1 MKEVVNYILLFF
13 IYSFLGWVME
23 VIQGLILNKK
33 FVNRGF
39 LVGPCCSI
47 YGYGVLLITLCLSH
61 LKPYPVSLFVLC
73 IAVCGTLEYLTS
85 YFMEKIF
92 KARWW
97 DYSKDKF
104 NINGRVC
111 LRTLSAFGLLGLL
124 IIYVLNP
131 FFLELMAK
139 TNQSVLI
146 GITAVLMTIYFID
159 NVISFN
165 VVKHITITA
174 SSIKDNTEE
183 ITEKVKAILLKQS
196 MLTRRLI
203 KAFPNIKII
212 NVGKKIKEEVE
223 KIKSKLPNLEELKK

>member
-1 MKEVVNYILLFF
+1 MEEIIKYILLFF
-13 IYSFLGWVME
+13 IYSFLGWAME
-23 VIQGLILNKK
+23 VIEGLILNKK

-61 LKPYPVSLFVLC
+61 LKPYPISLFISCV
-73 IAVCGTLEYLTS
+73 AVCGILEYLTS

-97 DYSKDKF
+97 DYSNQKF

-111 LRTLSAFGLLGLL
+111 LKALSAFGLLGIL
-124 IIYVLNP
+124 IIYFLNP
-131 FFLELMAK
+131 FFLGIMEKMS
-139 TNQSVLI
+139 QGVLI
-146 GITAVLMTIYFID
+146 GITVVLMIIYFID
-159 NVISFN
+159 NLISFN
-165 VVKHITITA
+165 VVKHIGITA

-183 ITEKVKAILLKQS
+183 ITEKVKEILLKQS

-212 NVGKKIKEEVE
+212 DVRKKIKEEVE
-223 KIKSKLPNLEELKK
+223 KIKRKIK

>member
-1 MKEVVNYILLFF
+1 MKYILLFF

-39 LVGPCCSI
+39 LIGPCCSI
-47 YGYGVLLITLCLSH
+47 YGYGVILITILLSH
-61 LKPYPVSLFVLC
+61 LKPYPISLFTLC
-73 IAVCGTLEYLTS
+73 IVVCGILEYLTS
-85 YFMEKIF
+85 YFMEKLF

-111 LRTLSAFGLLGLL
+111 LRTLIAFGLLGIL
-124 IIYVLNP
+124 IIYTLNP
-131 FFLELMAK
+131 FFINLIKSINRNLLIVI
-139 TNQSVLI
+139 TTVLI
-146 GITAVLMTIYFID
+146 IVYVIDNIISLRVVKNIKITAT
-159 NVISFN
+159 
-165 VVKHITITA
+165 
-174 SSIKDNTEE
+174 SIKDNTEE
-183 ITEKVKAILLKQS
+183 ITEKVKEILLKQS

-212 NVGKKIKEEVE
+212 DVRKKIIEEVE
-223 KIKSKLPNLEELKK
+223 KIKSKIPSIDELKK

>member
-13 IYSFLGWVME
+13 IYSFLGWIME

-39 LVGPCCSI
+39 LIGPCCSI

-61 LKPYPVSLFVLC
+61 LKPYPISLFVLC
-73 IAVCGTLEYLTS
+73 IAVCGILEYLTS

-131 FFLELMAK
+131 FFLGLMEK
-139 TNQSVLI
+139 MSQGLLLGVTVVLL
-146 GITAVLMTIYFID
+146 VIYFVD
-159 NVISFN
+159 NIISFN
-165 VVKHITITA
+165 VVKNIKITTNLVR
-174 SSIKDNTEE
+174 DNTEE
-183 ITEKVKAILLKQS
+183 ITEKVKEILLKQS

-212 NVGKKIKEEVE
+212 DVRKKIKEEVE